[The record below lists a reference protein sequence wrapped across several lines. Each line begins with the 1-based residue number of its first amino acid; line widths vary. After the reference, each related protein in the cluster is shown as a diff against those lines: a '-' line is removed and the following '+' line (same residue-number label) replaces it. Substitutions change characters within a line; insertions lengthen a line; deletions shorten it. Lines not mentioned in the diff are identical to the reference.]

1 MDRSDQGSESIEPPD
16 EVFVSEV
23 IGNSLEGPAA
33 HLLGEFRVGPNL
45 EFCVFG
51 HVLAAIAGRVTIA
64 EKSLRFTRIPGAKK
78 NLAQPAFRGV
88 IPKCMSGGA

>member
-51 HVLAAIAGRVTIA
+51 HVLAAIAGQFTLA
-64 EKSLRFTRIPGAKK
+64 ENRSDSHGTLERKK
-78 NLAQPAFRGV
+78 ILAQPAFRGV
-88 IPKCMSGGA
+88 IPKCMSGGV

>member
-1 MDRSDQGSESIEPPD
+1 MDRNDQGSESIEPPD

-51 HVLAAIAGRVTIA
+51 HVLAAIAGRFTIA
-64 EKSLRFTRIPGAKK
+64 ENRSGSQGSLRKK
-78 NLAQPAFRGV
+78 N
-88 IPKCMSGGA
+88 SS